1 MLPLIQKSLECG
13 VPKLQLLSLEQIGKL
28 FKSLDYQTFKT
39 ALMPRVLQVL
49 ESTPQMDVKI
59 KILTTIKQLQ
69 EGIDESTMKHNI
81 FKTLEKVRS
90 KETDP
95 EILMLVLRIYEKSS
109 DVLGADEI
117 GLKILPG
124 IIPMLVSGNLSKT
137 QFNEIMQITRQLLD
151 KIEKCKLPSLTD
163 KVEETKD
170 EFKFSDGQKIVTV
183 KEQPSDPFLA
193 SPGNELDFLS
203 QVASQP
209 MTTMTPI

>member
-13 VPKLQLLSLEQIGKL
+13 VPKLQLLALEQIGKL
-28 FKSLDYQTFKT
+28 FKSLEYQTFKT
-39 ALMPRVLQVL
+39 ALMPRVLSVL
-49 ESTPQMDVKI
+49 ENTAQTEVKI
-59 KILTTIKQLQ
+59 RVLWTIKQLY
-69 EGIDESTMKHNI
+69 EGIDESTMKHSV

-137 QFNEIMQITRQLLD
+137 
-151 KIEKCKLPSLTD
+151 
-163 KVEETKD
+163 
-170 EFKFSDGQKIVTV
+170 
-183 KEQPSDPFLA
+183 
-193 SPGNELDFLS
+193 
-203 QVASQP
+203 
-209 MTTMTPI
+209 

>member
-1 MLPLIQKSLECG
+1 
-13 VPKLQLLSLEQIGKL
+13 
-28 FKSLDYQTFKT
+28 
-39 ALMPRVLQVL
+39 MPRVLQVL

-137 QFNEIMQITRQLLD
+137 
-151 KIEKCKLPSLTD
+151 
-163 KVEETKD
+163 
-170 EFKFSDGQKIVTV
+170 
-183 KEQPSDPFLA
+183 
-193 SPGNELDFLS
+193 
-203 QVASQP
+203 
-209 MTTMTPI
+209 